1 MKLRRL
7 TLLLMLYL
15 CLDLANPWMP
25 GAFRFNPDESVE
37 GVCAQDPAIRPQ
49 FGPAPTLRPVRADSE
64 TGARPTVRRPDFRT
78 PRQWFV
84 GLRQGHSPSADP
96 PSTTEDH

>member
-7 TLLLMLYL
+7 TLLLTLYVS
-15 CLDLANPWMP
+15 LDLANPWMP

-37 GVCAQDPAIRPQ
+37 GVRAQDPTTRPQ
-49 FGPAPTLRPVRADSE
+49 FGPVATHRPLRADSE
-64 TGARPTVRRPDFRT
+64 TGSRPTVRRPDFRAS
-78 PRQWFV
+78 RQWFV
-84 GLRQGHSPSADP
+84 DLRQGHSPPADP